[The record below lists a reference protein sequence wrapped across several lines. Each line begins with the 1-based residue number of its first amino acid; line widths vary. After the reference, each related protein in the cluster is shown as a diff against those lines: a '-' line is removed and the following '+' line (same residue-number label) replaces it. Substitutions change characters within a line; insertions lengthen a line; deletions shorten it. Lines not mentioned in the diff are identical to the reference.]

1 MTASGRGEFI
11 RLALWLQATPVPR
24 QARWCGFHRAPGI
37 CCSLFG
43 VGWIVHWRMDSPLRV
58 KLDGVDL
65 WSVLVRDVGG
75 SGGVAQLQSRPLHET
90 ACG

>member
-11 RLALWLQATPVPR
+11 RLALWL
-24 QARWCGFHRAPGI
+24 
-37 CCSLFG
+37 G